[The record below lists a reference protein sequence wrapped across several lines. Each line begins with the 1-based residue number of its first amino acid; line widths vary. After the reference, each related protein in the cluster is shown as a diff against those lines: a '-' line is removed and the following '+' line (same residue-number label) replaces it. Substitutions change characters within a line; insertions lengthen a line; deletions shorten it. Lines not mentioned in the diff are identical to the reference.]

1 MIKKINFLKVI
12 ILIKIIILYFSK
24 DKSFYQF
31 LLNNRKFS
39 FSQVYQDLFVFFHS
53 KLIAK
58 GFFVEI
64 GVGNGRD
71 ISNTYYL
78 EKKKWKGILCEADRR
93 MIKEIKANRNS
104 KLVSIPISNIC
115 NKNFKF
121 FENIKDPYL
130 SGSKYNSEC
139 KIRYTK
145 SICVNHLLK
154 KNKAPNI
161 INYMSI
167 DIKGNEYEII
177 KRINFKK
184 WKILII
190 TIELNF
196 NLKKRN
202 KVYIFFN

>member
-1 MIKKINFLKVI
+1 M
-12 ILIKIIILYFSK
+12 
-24 DKSFYQF
+24 
-31 LLNNRKFS
+31 
-39 FSQVYQDLFVFFHS
+39 
-53 KLIAK
+53 
-58 GFFVEI
+58 
-64 GVGNGRD
+64 GNGRD

-154 KNKAPNI
+154 KNKAPDI

-167 DIKGNEYEII
+167 DTEGNEYEII

-190 TIELNF
+190 TIEHNF

-202 KVYIFFN
+202 KIYDFLTKKDYKRVYAHLSYMDDWYILKTNQYIL